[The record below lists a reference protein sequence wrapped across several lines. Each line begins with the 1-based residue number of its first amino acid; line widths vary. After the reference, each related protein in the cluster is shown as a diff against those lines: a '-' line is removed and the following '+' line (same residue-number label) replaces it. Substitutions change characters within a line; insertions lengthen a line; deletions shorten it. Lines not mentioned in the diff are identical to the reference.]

1 MNRIARMG
9 AVFKAKRKQNPV
21 GCLHPD
27 WAAYRLEQP
36 SALRTSSG
44 SARRGGRRGSVS
56 RSTACCTASCAE
68 PLDTEQAWGEHGRR
82 PAAPRGLFSEH
93 AGTAR
98 NVDGGNVLRSR
109 HPCGRYVGLAGER
122 TPLTVS
128 VGDADNPDRFNV

>member
-36 SALRTSSG
+36 SVLRTSSG

-56 RSTACCTASCAE
+56 RSTACRTASCAE
-68 PLDTEQAWGEHGRR
+68 PLDTEQAWDEHGRR
-82 PAAPRGLFSEH
+82 SAALAAFSLNTPAPPETLMEE
-93 AGTAR
+93 T
-98 NVDGGNVLRSR
+98 
-109 HPCGRYVGLAGER
+109 CCGLAIH
-122 TPLTVS
+122 
-128 VGDADNPDRFNV
+128 VGDTSAWRVSARR